1 MRQSLPLAHVVWMQ
15 HTKLFPAGLTRGRWV
30 MDDSPN
36 GCDSSQ
42 GAWLDITM
50 VFFLRFYFTD
60 FGFLPLVLLFFLGAS
75 SIILFFLFFSVSI
88 Y

>member
-1 MRQSLPLAHVVWMQ
+1 MQ

-50 VFFLRFYFTD
+50 VFFFFCRFYFTD
-60 FGFLPLVLLFFLGAS
+60 SGFLFYSSKVPALLSLLLFY
-75 SIILFFLFFSVSI
+75 FFSVFNF
-88 Y
+88 